1 MSREGVTL
9 NPFQKYVIYN
19 LGLFLEFANL
29 GQTFPGKLS
38 PRSPMI
44 EPRRMNLPPDFADD
58 WKKIG
63 SKRSKFDDLGLPLPV
78 DRFPRHK
85 TIYIKEAATSDRKQN
100 C

>member
-1 MSREGVTL
+1 MKSMFNAFELQNFETVEL
-9 NPFQKYVIYN
+9 I
-19 LGLFLEFANL
+19 LEFSCL
-29 GQTFPGKLS
+29 GKTFPGKLS
-38 PRSPMI
+38 PRPPMI

-85 TIYIKEAATSDRKQN
+85 TIYIKEADTSHRSTFK
-100 C
+100 

>member
-38 PRSPMI
+38 PRPPMI

-78 DRFPRHK
+78 DKFPRHK
-85 TIYIKEAATSDRKQN
+85 TIYVKEADTRDRITFT
-100 C
+100 

>member
-1 MSREGVTL
+1 MEL
-9 NPFQKYVIYN
+9 I
-19 LGLFLEFANL
+19 LEFSCL
-29 GQTFPGKLS
+29 GKTFPGKLS
-38 PRSPMI
+38 PRPPMI

-63 SKRSKFDDLGLPLPV
+63 SKRYKFDDLGLPLPV
-78 DRFPRHK
+78 DKFPRHK